1 MSKPKSLLSS
11 IGLLLGVVGL
21 VLCIAV
27 LVIVWITNQ
36 RIKQLNENVFGK
48 LDMSL
53 LNVQQRVVQIQ
64 DRVAAAKITAG
75 DVEQAL
81 RNWTKREMG
90 QRVAVQVNALDKIE
104 RLSSA
109 LQQADHWLDVS
120 QTSIEG
126 VQQVLSIDPAAEA
139 RPVMTTIDELMNEL
153 AGFRSQMDEAIEF
166 VAKSRERV
174 ANVTEEKSSE
184 ERGQQA
190 RQLIVRVVASL
201 GSLDSH
207 IEKINDRLS
216 VAQSNT
222 QELKA
227 RTQWWIRAAM
237 IGVALLIVLMAAGQ
251 VALCRLCYSCGAKR
265 YSRY

>member
-81 RNWTKREMG
+81 RDWTKREMG

-174 ANVTEEKSSE
+174 ANVTEEKS
-184 ERGQQA
+184 
-190 RQLIVRVVASL
+190 
-201 GSLDSH
+201 
-207 IEKINDRLS
+207 
-216 VAQSNT
+216 
-222 QELKA
+222 
-227 RTQWWIRAAM
+227 
-237 IGVALLIVLMAAGQ
+237 
-251 VALCRLCYSCGAKR
+251 
-265 YSRY
+265 